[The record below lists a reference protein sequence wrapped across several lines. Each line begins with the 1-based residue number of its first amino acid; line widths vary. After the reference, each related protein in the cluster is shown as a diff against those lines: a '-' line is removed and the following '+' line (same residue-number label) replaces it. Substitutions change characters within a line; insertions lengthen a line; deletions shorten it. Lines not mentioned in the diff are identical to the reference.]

1 MFVCALLTS
10 VLPSIFLGLVILLIT
25 STHGHKKKCKN
36 FRTAFGLANCKNE
49 AKLCLMFVRFWL
61 PCPPGSPLPILLP
74 PSGDKSHLN
83 WPSCHHDG
91 ATGGRRRKLGMRHRY
106 TYCSAPKC
114 KKAKITSRIKGFSE
128 IKNRTTLLNQIRSNW
143 CVKLPA
149 WLKGRWQQNRLLSI
163 MLSVD
168 STSLPSILNPGPINT
183 LPCH

>member
-1 MFVCALLTS
+1 MQKCHIISANVTNKQYWRRNFILLSLTNCKSEFKLCVVFVCALLTS

-36 FRTAFGLANCKNE
+36 FRPAFGLANCKNE

-128 IKNRTTLLNQIRSNW
+128 TKNRTTLLNQITRN
-143 CVKLPA
+143 
-149 WLKGRWQQNRLLSI
+149 
-163 MLSVD
+163 
-168 STSLPSILNPGPINT
+168 
-183 LPCH
+183 

>member
-1 MFVCALLTS
+1 MFNVRALLAS
-10 VLPSIFLGLVILLIT
+10 VPP
-25 STHGHKKKCKN
+25 
-36 FRTAFGLANCKNE
+36 
-49 AKLCLMFVRFWL
+49 WL
-61 PCPPGSPLPILLP
+61 PPPLPILLP

-128 IKNRTTLLNQIRSNW
+128 TKSWIILLNQITNNW
-143 CVKLPA
+143 CVNLPV

-168 STSLPSILNPGPINT
+168 STSLPSILNPGPVNT
-183 LPCH
+183 LPCRWIWDICIDHHPEIKDIWRSVR

>member
-25 STHGHKKKCKN
+25 STHGHKKKMQKLSDCFWSRQLQERSQAMFN
-36 FRTAFGLANCKNE
+36 VRALLAS
-49 AKLCLMFVRFWL
+49 VPPWL
-61 PCPPGSPLPILLP
+61 PPPLHPLPILLP

-114 KKAKITSRIKGFSE
+114 KKAKITSRIKGFSVT
-128 IKNRTTLLNQIRSNW
+128 KNRTTLLN
-143 CVKLPA
+143 
-149 WLKGRWQQNRLLSI
+149 
-163 MLSVD
+163 
-168 STSLPSILNPGPINT
+168 
-183 LPCH
+183 